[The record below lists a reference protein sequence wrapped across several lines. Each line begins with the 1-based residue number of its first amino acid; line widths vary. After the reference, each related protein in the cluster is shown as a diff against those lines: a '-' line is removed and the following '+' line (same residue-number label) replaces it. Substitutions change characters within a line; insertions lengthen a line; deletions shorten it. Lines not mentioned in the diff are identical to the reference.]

1 MCFKVAG
8 TLKHILRG
16 CDKALEEKPQSRIT
30 WRHDSILLAWKKGIE
45 YQIKVTAGRKT
56 KRPADCIQFKS
67 EGFLEGDDEKKAKTS
82 KPWKAVHSDKPSKN
96 ILENATD
103 WKVQFDLEENSI
115 ASNKWAKRFPSEI
128 AIVSGEG
135 SCPDG
140 VVWSMEKQ
148 VVGGSAGT
156 H

>member
-1 MCFKVAG
+1 MV
-8 TLKHILRG
+8 
-16 CDKALEEKPQSRIT
+16 
-30 WRHDSILLAWKKGIE
+30 LLAWKKGIE
-45 YQIKVTAGRKT
+45 YQIEVTAGRKT

-67 EGFLEGDDEKKAKTS
+67 EGFLEGDAEKKAKTS

-128 AIVSGEG
+128 AIVSREG
-135 SCPDG
+135 SCPDWG
-140 VVWSMEKQ
+140 VVNGEAGSD
-148 VVGGSAGT
+148 SAGT
-156 H
+156 Y